1 VENIL
6 KLTNN
11 YGAPDSIV
19 DAIRS
24 DPYTKGDADFSAT
37 ELLKPP
43 QIVRLYKKHEDTVT
57 TDVRDEWWKLLGKG
71 VHTILEQPP
80 ECEQCYGKGVL
91 RDHGEEMLTPILA
104 KIWERLL
111 EGLLSINPKIFWFL
125 KGESRCD
132 SCGGTGLIDDG
143 KIREKRFFAECE
155 GVKISGAMDLLDDDG
170 AVTDYK
176 VTSVFTIQRGLKP
189 DWEQQLNIYAWLL
202 RQNDITVTSL
212 TIVGLCRDWMKSRAE
227 AKADYPQSP
236 IVLIKVPLWRPERQ
250 DDFVAGR
257 VRVHTMEKTIPCTP
271 EERWARGAYQ
281 VNPMHGGGGKPRSFD
296 TLQDVTDYIN
306 NKKTGSYKI
315 IDGDAKYV
323 RCESWCEV
331 AEFCPQWKG
340 G

>member
-1 VENIL
+1 
-6 KLTNN
+6 
-11 YGAPDSIV
+11 
-19 DAIRS
+19 
-24 DPYTKGDADFSAT
+24 
-37 ELLKPP
+37 
-43 QIVRLYKKHEDTVT
+43 
-57 TDVRDEWWKLLGKG
+57 
-71 VHTILEQPP
+71 
-80 ECEQCYGKGVL
+80 
-91 RDHGEEMLTPILA
+91 
-104 KIWERLL
+104 
-111 EGLLSINPKIFWFL
+111 
-125 KGESRCD
+125 
-132 SCGGTGLIDDG
+132 
-143 KIREKRFFAECE
+143 
-155 GVKISGAMDLLDDDG
+155 
-170 AVTDYK
+170 
-176 VTSVFTIQRGLKP
+176 
-189 DWEQQLNIYAWLL
+189 
-202 RQNDITVTSL
+202 
-212 TIVGLCRDWMKSRAE
+212 MKSRAE